1 MGIIPAHTAEKE
13 SPGGNINAIFPSAT
27 GVDVHAKVL
36 VCNYQWYDFE
46 TQTPWSERAEF
57 GTSQTQLAAFAE
69 WTESRNPSRI
79 VMESTG
85 VLRRS
90 PYQALE
96 DCGFT
101 SQKLVLANAW
111 RCKRKERSQ
120 D

>member
-1 MGIIPAHTAEKE
+1 M
-13 SPGGNINAIFPSAT
+13 
-27 GVDVHAKVL
+27 DVHAKVL

-69 WTESRNPSRI
+69 WAESRNPSRI

-101 SQKLVLANAW
+101 SQKLVLANAVM
-111 RCKRKERSQ
+111 
-120 D
+120 